1 MKKTE
6 LIEKL
11 ETVKSVAS
19 AFLSVDDVIKMVE
32 ELEDNSFSGELG
44 DELDELAS
52 KMANRI
58 VNSGMDLVEDYDLS
72 LNYKEIEL
80 DSLTLNEYSVIDII
94 SDVMKDHFDK

>member
-32 ELEDNSFSGELG
+32 ELEDSFSGELAE
-44 DELDELAS
+44 ELDELAS
-52 KMANRI
+52 NIANEI
-58 VNSGMDLVEDYDLS
+58 CNGGMDLVENYDLS
-72 LNYKEIEL
+72 MNYREVEL
-80 DSLTLNEYSVIDII
+80 DSLTLDESAINEMILNTIR
-94 SDVMKDHFDK
+94 DHFEK